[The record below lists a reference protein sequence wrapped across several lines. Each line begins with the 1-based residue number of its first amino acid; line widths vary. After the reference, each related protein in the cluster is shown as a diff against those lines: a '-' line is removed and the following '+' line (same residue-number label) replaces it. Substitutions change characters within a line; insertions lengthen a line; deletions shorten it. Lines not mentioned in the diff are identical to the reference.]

1 MNIEKPTLFQ
11 GDRPR
16 RRQRAGNGFWVHPPF
31 WRVRVGDRVSGVGRS
46 VGKLCVGIRHE
57 TMRLAGRPA
66 PNGGG
71 DDGVKYLFHAS
82 SKCHEIS
89 CPGAQ

>member
-1 MNIEKPTLFQ
+1 MDGSMNIEKSTLFQ

-46 VGKLCVGIRHE
+46 RSVGKLCVGIRHE
-57 TMRLAGRPA
+57 TMRPA
-66 PNGGG
+66 G
-71 DDGVKYLFHAS
+71 DDGVKYLFHTS